1 MPTIGFGIP
10 LYESVEGYTF
20 IAQTA
25 LFAGWRDYTPD
36 DWRLKGPICVRGSV
50 IVENRNAITDAL
62 LGDGYGKV
70 PGSDSPRSH
79 LTTRRAD
86 VIVWNDADCFLEPE
100 QYVSLIARLL
110 DYRARGERVAAVG
123 AAFPIQMDGR
133 PSPNVMPLA
142 GADGSPLP
150 LTFGVGPVDVD
161 WIGFGVLATLADVYD
176 EMGTRAWFRHV
187 SGDGPDAGG
196 EDTLWCRDARAAGYR
211 IVLDTDILG
220 AHAYRAPHR
229 LDDYY
234 RNDHKG
240 AVGAEE

>member
-25 LFAGWRDYTPD
+25 LFAGWKDYAPD

-50 IVENRNAITDAL
+50 VVENRNAIAAAL
-62 LGDGYGKV
+62 LGDGYDDL

-79 LTTRRAD
+79 LTTRAAD

-110 DYRARGERVAAVG
+110 DYKARGERVAAVG
-123 AAFPIQMDGR
+123 AAFPLQVDGR
-133 PSPNVMPLA
+133 PMPNVMTLP
-142 GADGSPLP
+142 GPDGKPSRLD
-150 LTFGVGPVDVD
+150 FGVGCVDVD
-161 WIGFGVLATLADVYD
+161 WIGFGVIATLAEVYD
-176 EMGTRAWFRHV
+176 QMSTIAPFRHV

-196 EDTLWCRDARAAGYR
+196 EDVLWCREARDLGYR

-229 LDDYY
+229 LDDFYK
-234 RNDHKG
+234 RDHG
-240 AVGAEE
+240 AAGAKE